1 MLKEQTDNRVEEF
14 TAQLLERIEQVEKNM
29 VKELEVNDT
38 DLQRQILKQN

>member
-38 DLQRQILKQN
+38 DLQRQLLKQN